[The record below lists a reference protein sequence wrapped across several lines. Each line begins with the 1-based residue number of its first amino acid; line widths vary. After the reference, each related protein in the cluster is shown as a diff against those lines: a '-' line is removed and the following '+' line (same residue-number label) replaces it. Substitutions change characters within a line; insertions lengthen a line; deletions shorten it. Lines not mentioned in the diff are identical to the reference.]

1 MKLRTRGN
9 SVRLRVSKAE
19 LAEIAATGVAEDAV
33 RFAPG
38 VVLRYGIEVCPSGAV
53 RAELAGGVVRVL
65 VPRSSIDLWLRP
77 EEVSIEGQQPIGN
90 GEFLRILVEK
100 DYTCLAPRSGEDDGD
115 LFANPQVRK
124 TSQT

>member
-1 MKLRTRGN
+1 MKLRIRGN
-9 SVRLRVSKAE
+9 SVRLRVSKTE
-19 LAEIAATGVAEDAV
+19 LSQIASSGAAEDRV

-38 VVLRYGIEVCPSGAV
+38 ATLRYGIAVRPGGAV
-53 RAELAGGVVRVL
+53 AAELADGVVRVF
-65 VPRSSIDLWLRP
+65 VPQSSVDVWLRP
-77 EEVSIEGQQPIGN
+77 EEVSIEGQQAIGN

-115 LFANPQVRK
+115 LFANPEKRR